1 MKETQNEQTKL
12 YKILLGESLWKNMEF
27 YCLFTMYCT
36 SVQTRKTMTSD
47 ESGMN
52 FHKENP
58 NSMEEHHNSDDE
70 NSNDRI
76 DIE

>member
-1 MKETQNEQTKL
+1 MKKYGVLLPL
-12 YKILLGESLWKNMEF
+12 YYVLHFSPL
-27 YCLFTMYCT
+27 
-36 SVQTRKTMTSD
+36 VQTRKTMTSD

-76 DIE
+76 GIE